1 METGLPVKVC
11 DPQGRDFPG
20 EYLLYLSG
28 WTEERYFVEAPDM
41 WFVEFV
47 DGELIVHS
55 PVSIRHQA
63 ITIFLTT
70 LLNGYVDT
78 NKLGMVLSGPAVT
91 RLRPGMDY
99 EPDIFFVEVDQ
110 MHLLERQYFSGAP
123 GLVVEVISPSTR
135 NYDLRVKAAN
145 YHRHG
150 VLEYWAIDPDNH
162 RLFHHLAAP
171 GLAGEYTVTEV
182 SSGRLESAAV
192 PGFWID
198 VSWLWADPL
207 PGAVECLRQLT
218 DI

>member
-1 METGLPVKVC
+1 
-11 DPQGRDFPG
+11 
-20 EYLLYLSG
+20 
-28 WTEERYFVEAPDM
+28 
-41 WFVEFV
+41 
-47 DGELIVHS
+47 
-55 PVSIRHQA
+55 
-63 ITIFLTT
+63 
-70 LLNGYVDT
+70 
-78 NKLGMVLSGPAVT
+78 
-91 RLRPGMDY
+91 MDY

-162 RLFHHLAAP
+162 RLFHHLVASD
-171 GLAGEYTVTEV
+171 LADAYTVTEV
-182 SSGRLESAAV
+182 SSGRLDSAAV

-198 VSWLWADPL
+198 VAWLWADPL